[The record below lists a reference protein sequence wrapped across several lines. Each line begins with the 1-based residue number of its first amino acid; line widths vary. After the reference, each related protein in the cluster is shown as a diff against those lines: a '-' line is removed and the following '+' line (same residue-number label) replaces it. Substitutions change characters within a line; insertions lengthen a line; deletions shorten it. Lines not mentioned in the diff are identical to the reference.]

1 MENNIKKIRL
11 VIFNETY
18 WNKGLIYSQN
28 IQPLYRLS
36 KEKGAEF
43 EVISF
48 TSLPMFFR
56 KRKQILKAKRE
67 LLLEGIKIKN
77 KFVLVYPHRFF
88 FPSRMMIPFLYMNV
102 FLYILFISWQDRK
115 KDVTLFLRSY
125 QTALF
130 FNKFYKEKNNLI
142 FDTRTDWLEENVN
155 LGRIKRNSITY
166 NYWHKNLRDIV
177 DSFRKTLCISEVCKQ
192 NMCNSLGV
200 SDTRIDVIYN
210 PIDYEHFNRPKVKHE
225 SVNFLYTGSIG
236 NWNKLENYL
245 DIFKIYNK
253 HNSNSKV
260 YICTATVPSVVNS
273 VLNRQE
279 YDGVRNS
286 IEVHY
291 DVSYDDLPKYYSLC
305 DFGFQLMRIPDSR
318 VGVKFVEYIAAG
330 VTPIINSNVQGA
342 VYLVD
347 KYKMGVVLPDKAS
360 EDEIINM
367 IERGKGC
374 IDRSNSE
381 YQAFKELTDINSIV
395 KRYASYL

>member
-1 MENNIKKIRL
+1 MQKIRL

-28 IQPLYRLS
+28 IQPLFKLS
-36 KEKGAEF
+36 KEIGAEF

-48 TSLPMFFR
+48 TSLLLFFR
-56 KRKQILKAKRE
+56 KRKQIIKAKKE
-67 LLLEGIKIKN
+67 LLKEGISVKN

-88 FPSRMMIPFLYMNV
+88 FPNRVMIPYLYLNV
-102 FLYILFISWQDRK
+102 FLYISSLSWRDRGK
-115 KDVTLFLRSY
+115 NVFLFLRSY

-155 LGRIKRNSITY
+155 LGRIKRYSITY
-166 NYWHKNLRDIV
+166 NYWHKNLKAIV
-177 DSFRKTLCISEVCKQ
+177 DTFRKTLCISEVCKN
-192 NMCNSLGV
+192 NMCKCLGV
-200 SDTRIDVIYN
+200 SETQIDVIYN
-210 PIDYEHFNRPKVKHE
+210 PIDYDHFNFPKVKHQ

-253 HNSNSKV
+253 HNSDSKFF
-260 YICTATVPSVVNS
+260 ICTATVPSVVNS

-286 IEVHY
+286 IEVY
-291 DVSYDDLPKYYSLC
+291 YNVSYDDLPTYYSIC

-318 VGVKFVEYIAAG
+318 VGVKFVEYVAAG
-330 VTPIINSNVQGA
+330 VTPIINNNVQGA
-342 VYLVD
+342 VYLAN
-347 KYKMGVVLPDKAS
+347 KYKIGVVLPDNAS
-360 EDEIINM
+360 EGEIITL
-367 IERGKGC
+367 IEKGKDK

-381 YQAFKELTDINSIV
+381 YQAFKELTDIHSIV